1 MWSDSGIRVLASS
14 LVGRLWYVWLL
25 SLDYCMY
32 FYTEITY
39 VLYATSAVLNYFLR
53 FPIFLS
59 HEAAICLSVHLYIKI
74 LSLEA
79 VYVCSCL
86 CACTC
91 V

>member
-1 MWSDSGIRVLASS
+1 M
-14 LVGRLWYVWLL
+14 WLL

-39 VLYATSAVLNYFLR
+39 VLYATSAILNFLFYFLR

-59 HEAAICLSVHLYIKI
+59 HEAAICLSVHLYI
-74 LSLEA
+74 SLEA

-86 CACTC
+86 CACMC

>member
-1 MWSDSGIRVLASS
+1 MCGYFHLTTACIFIQ
-14 LVGRLWYVWLL
+14 RLP
-25 SLDYCMY
+25 M
-32 FYTEITY
+32 FYMQHKLFY
-39 VLYATSAVLNYFLR
+39 SNFLN
-53 FPIFLS
+53 
-59 HEAAICLSVHLYIKI
+59 HEAAICLSVHLYIKNVYEHF

>member
-1 MWSDSGIRVLASS
+1 M
-14 LVGRLWYVWLL
+14 WLL
-25 SLDYCMY
+25 SLGYCMY

-39 VLYATSAVLNYFLR
+39 VLYATSA
-53 FPIFLS
+53 
-59 HEAAICLSVHLYIKI
+59 ICLSVHLYIFKNCYEHF

>member
-1 MWSDSGIRVLASS
+1 M
-14 LVGRLWYVWLL
+14 
-25 SLDYCMY
+25 
-32 FYTEITY
+32 FYMQHKLFY
-39 VLYATSAVLNYFLR
+39 SNFLN
-53 FPIFLS
+53 
-59 HEAAICLSVHLYIKI
+59 HEAAICLSVHLYIKNVYEHF

>member
-1 MWSDSGIRVLASS
+1 M
-14 LVGRLWYVWLL
+14 WLL

-39 VLYATSAVLNYFLR
+39 VLYATSAILNFLFYFLR

-59 HEAAICLSVHLYIKI
+59 HEAAICLSVHLYITNFYGHF